1 MQQGMQAQNGR
12 LKQNHNWLKTFL
24 ETLILTVYFIKKSC
38 NLFTVWYDFDRNQL
52 CDSLPDNAEYSSEDP
67 GERARLRLCP
77 RSDVSLAVGARQ
89 RDGLDAEAGHLH
101 VLHDHR
107 GLLLGLS
114 GDGVG
119 WQRRIGALLLLHHR
133 PFCHVLRLLVG
144 RWRPHCRGG
153 GTRHRGACRG
163 IHGGSPGECRGWW
176 RWGGMALVA
185 LAVSHFSLS
194 PSENG
199 HVDTDISVCNQ
210 LLMSLYSKRL

>member
-1 MQQGMQAQNGR
+1 M
-12 LKQNHNWLKTFL
+12 
-24 ETLILTVYFIKKSC
+24 
-38 NLFTVWYDFDRNQL
+38 VWCDFERNQYAVCLLL
-52 CDSLPDNAEYSSEDP
+52 CLPDNAEYSSEDP
-67 GERARLRLCP
+67 GEGARLRLCP
-77 RSDVSLAVGARQ
+77 RSDVGLAVGARQ
-89 RDGLDAEAGHLH
+89 SDGLDAEAGHLH

-107 GLLLGLS
+107 RLLLLGLG

-153 GTRHRGACRG
+153 GARHRGARRG
-163 IHGGSPGECRGWW
+163 IHGGSPGERRGWW